1 MNTSQIATAL
11 ALTLLGSACTIVRQL
26 RDPATLTPDGK
37 ASRTRSEDALDY
49 SIATYIEAPPAVVWA
64 VMTDGPSFT
73 QWNSTLVKLEG
84 EIVKDQRIE
93 LISKVAPDR
102 TFKLK
107 ISELDAPKH
116 MVWEDGNGMFL
127 GVRHFTL
134 YPKDSG
140 TVLAMSETYSGFFL
154 GSAEKEMPDFT
165 QNFETFAADAKRE
178 AERRAGASS
187 APPPAP

>member
-1 MNTSQIATAL
+1 MRSTMIGLVLCGVAL
-11 ALTLLGSACTIVRQL
+11 SSACTTVRQL
-26 RDPATLTPDGK
+26 RDPATLRPDGK
-37 ASRTRSEDALDY
+37 AERTRSEDALDY
-49 SIATYIEAPPAVVWA
+49 SVATFIEAPPSVVWA
-64 VMTDGPSFT
+64 VMTDAPAFLR
-73 QWNSTLVKLEG
+73 WNSTLVKLEG
-84 EIVKDQRIE
+84 AIAKDQKIE

-102 TFKLK
+102 SFNLK
-107 ISELDAPKH
+107 VSELDPPRH

-134 YPKDSG
+134 YERDGG

-178 AERRAGASS
+178 AERRAKGGL
-187 APPPAP
+187 